1 MALPSMSVSEFDALI
16 EQCTN
21 EKIPN
26 GEIDLSAALELSDM
40 IRSRR
45 LPPKDAMR
53 CLKKRVLQTRNN
65 QNLQFSVW
73 RLVEVCM
80 KNGGVPFLKEVCSR
94 EFMDCLEQVI
104 LAEST
109 DYELEQFCSRL
120 VGELYLAFKNDSQ
133 LSYVV
138 KVYQKLVSRGIDME
152 NLKPTENLNAMF
164 DAKTPADWIDSDAC
178 MICSTQFTLLNRK
191 HHCRSCG
198 GVFCQLHSSKF
209 IPLPDLGIFEP
220 VRVCDNCFEDY
231 DLKRKSS
238 KGKKS
243 KGKKRFTRS
252 EDDDEDLRRAIEL
265 SLKENG
271 RDADTFIPDTA
282 KLEPLKKDPD
292 EEDPDLK
299 AAIEASLREHQQE
312 EMRRKSQAKNMY
324 NTSSPSVAPPIEN
337 NYDLSSNE
345 EEDIHLFASLVE
357 RMKTQPPTA
366 VLEDT
371 QLQQL
376 YQKVL
381 GVRPKLNYALSDTV
395 SKYNTVYE
403 MNSKISDIM
412 NMYDSMLEM
421 QLRNISLSQQYAIP
435 ESGRNSYGYHQNMP
449 QYDQPNSP
457 QIIAQPQIHSPQ
469 QNERTILNYASPVS
483 QHLSNGATTNTYQ
496 QGSALQ
502 NQQPAAP
509 EPQPVSFEKPSTT
522 SQLEGLILE
531 EPSEPPYPDENTTI
545 ENPKIEQASE
555 RPYPDDHLKQ
565 ENITSFDFP
574 TVPLRKLS
582 IHGSEQEV
590 KEEPVQQE
598 QLLIEL

>member
-1 MALPSMSVSEFDALI
+1 MALPSMSIHDFDALI
-16 EQCTN
+16 EKCTN

-26 GEIDLSAALELSDM
+26 GEIDLPGALELSDM

-45 LPPKDAMR
+45 IPPKDAMR
-53 CLKKRVLQTRNN
+53 CLKKRFLQTRNN

-94 EFMDCLEQVI
+94 EFMDCLEQVV
-104 LAEST
+104 LADST

-120 VGELYLAFKNDSQ
+120 VAELYLAFKHDPE

-231 DLKRKSS
+231 DLKHKSS

-243 KGKKRFTRS
+243 RGKKKTGNPEE
-252 EDDDEDLRRAIEL
+252 EDDDLRRAIEL

-271 RDADTFIPDTA
+271 STLDTFIPDTA
-282 KLEPLKKDPD
+282 KLAPVKNDNIQE
-292 EEDPDLK
+292 EEDPELK
-299 AAIEASLREHQQE
+299 AAIEASLIEHQQE
-312 EMRRKSQAKNMY
+312 ENRRKSQANVQY
-324 NTSSPSVAPPIEN
+324 NTVPKSVAPVEP
-337 NYDLSSNE
+337 NYDLTSNE

-357 RMKTQPPTA
+357 RMKSQPHTA

-381 GVRPKLNYALSDTV
+381 WARPKLNYALNDTV
-395 SKYNTVYE
+395 SKYNAVYE

-412 NMYDSMLEM
+412 NIYDSMLER
-421 QLRNISLSQQYAIP
+421 QLRNISLSQQYSIP
-435 ESGRNSYGYHQNMP
+435 GPTQNSYSYQ
-449 QYDQPNSP
+449 QS
-457 QIIAQPQIHSPQ
+457 SPQ
-469 QNERTILNYASPVS
+469 QQTQPTIQTEISSPQYASPIS
-483 QHLSNGATTNTYQ
+483 QHISGDAIKSPYP
-496 QGSALQ
+496 AEHAFQ
-502 NQQPAAP
+502 NQPTPSNNAQFVTA
-509 EPQPVSFEKPSTT
+509 EKPSMA
-522 SQLEGLILE
+522 SQLDGLVLD
-531 EPSEPPYPDENTTI
+531 EPSEPPYPDETGTN
-545 ENPKIEQASE
+545 EKSHSRRASE
-555 RPYPDDHLKQ
+555 RPYPDDQPKQ
-565 ENITSFDFP
+565 ESITTFDFP

-582 IHGSEQEV
+582 ISESEPELQ
-590 KEEPVQQE
+590 EEPVQEEPAQE
-598 QLLIEL
+598 KLLIEL